1 MQTCKLRSHDLNLY
15 IFFNTV
21 KLQKVKQ
28 VTTKAKFLLLRAHAS
43 ESRHFF
49 KNLLINLKFLEINAK
64 MKELISR

>member
-21 KLQKVKQ
+21 KLQTVKQ
-28 VTTKAKFLLLRAHAS
+28 VATKAKFLLLRAHAS

-49 KNLLINLKFLEINAK
+49 QKFLNQSQIFRNKCQDERID
-64 MKELISR
+64 